1 MEATD
6 YDGAWKEILETL
18 LRPFLEFCFP
28 QVAVAIDWTQPREFL
43 DQELQKVVRDAE
55 LGQQRVDKLVKVF
68 RRDGKEEWLLIHVE
82 VQNQK
87 DPDLPRR
94 MYQYQHRIA
103 DRYERRVVG
112 LAVLGDTHPNWHPRA
127 YEEETWGCRLRY
139 EFLTCKLLD
148 FAAKP
153 GWLEQSENAVAMV
166 IAAHLAAQ
174 STAGD
179 MSQRQVFKWNV
190 IRRLY
195 HSGLDRQSVLDLFRL
210 LDWLL
215 VLPQEL
221 EVAFRARLLDYEE
234 ETSMPHITSIE
245 RLSREEGQQ
254 EGWQKG
260 RQEGWQAGQEEGERA
275 GRQVGRQEDIL
286 EALAARFGEVPSD
299 LRQQIKAIA
308 DEARLKRLLRQAVI
322 QPGLASFLAHCQD
335 DLA

>member
-6 YDGAWKEILETL
+6 YDGAWKEILEAL

-28 QVAVAIDWTQPREFL
+28 QVA
-43 DQELQKVVRDAE
+43 
-55 LGQQRVDKLVKVF
+55 
-68 RRDGKEEWLLIHVE
+68 
-82 VQNQK
+82 
-87 DPDLPRR
+87 
-94 MYQYQHRIA
+94 
-103 DRYERRVVG
+103 
-112 LAVLGDTHPNWHPRA
+112 
-127 YEEETWGCRLRY
+127 
-139 EFLTCKLLD
+139 
-148 FAAKP
+148 
-153 GWLEQSENAVAMV
+153 MV

-174 STAGD
+174 NTAGD

-195 HSGLDRQSVLDLFRL
+195 HSGFDRQAVLDLFRL

-215 VLPQEL
+215 VLPKEL

-234 ETSMPHITSIE
+234 ETRMPHITSIE

-254 EGWQKG
+254 EGWRKG

-286 EALAARFGEVPSD
+286 DALEARFGEVPFD

-322 QPGLASFLAHCQD
+322 QPGLASFLAHCQG
-335 DLA
+335 DLG

>member
-6 YDGAWKEILETL
+6 YDGAWKEILEAL

-28 QVAVAIDWTQPREFL
+28 QVA
-43 DQELQKVVRDAE
+43 
-55 LGQQRVDKLVKVF
+55 
-68 RRDGKEEWLLIHVE
+68 
-82 VQNQK
+82 
-87 DPDLPRR
+87 
-94 MYQYQHRIA
+94 
-103 DRYERRVVG
+103 
-112 LAVLGDTHPNWHPRA
+112 
-127 YEEETWGCRLRY
+127 
-139 EFLTCKLLD
+139 
-148 FAAKP
+148 
-153 GWLEQSENAVAMV
+153 MV

-174 STAGD
+174 NTAGD

-195 HSGLDRQSVLDLFRL
+195 HSGFDRQAVLDLFRL

-215 VLPQEL
+215 VLPKEL

-234 ETSMPHITSIE
+234 ETRMPHITSIE

-254 EGWQKG
+254 EGWRKGRHEGWQEG
-260 RQEGWQAGQEEGERA
+260 RQEGWRE
-275 GRQVGRQEDIL
+275 GRQEDIL

-308 DEARLKRLLRQAVI
+308 DEDRLKRLHRQAVI
-322 QPGLASFLAHCQD
+322 QPALASFLAHCQD